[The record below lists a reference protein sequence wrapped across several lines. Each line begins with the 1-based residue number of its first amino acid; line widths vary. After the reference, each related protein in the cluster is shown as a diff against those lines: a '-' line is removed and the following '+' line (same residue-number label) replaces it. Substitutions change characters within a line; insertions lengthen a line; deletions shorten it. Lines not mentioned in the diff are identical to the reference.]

1 MNSLNTGYERI
12 IASDLCFQ
20 GSDFLLALFA
30 FFVYVLLLPS
40 VKIGSLL
47 AIVSLGYI
55 GQTYRISAGVSTL
68 GCSSMSE
75 SSDS

>member
-55 GQTYRISAGVSTL
+55 G
-68 GCSSMSE
+68 
-75 SSDS
+75 